1 MSETETV
8 LPRRDSHWGHQTY
21 SYVRQPNDGGL
32 ADFAML
38 LAESGI
44 ADLEGKTIRGSLS
57 LTTWSQK
64 NTRCSEAFVE
74 CHAMLILIVS
84 LLLSTSTPVSLEE
97 VGWGKAYPNCEKA
110 AADDFRPDYL
120 CRSETDFE
128 RAEIDTQRQWLVTLA
143 RVKIVRGM
151 KAEQRLHHEQRRWV
165 YRRNQ
170 VCAAFA
176 ADTPSTQVA
185 RNELDCMTAIT
196 ARRTEELKAIFSGR
210 VSPHRVDELYG
221 PYNSMSAPR

>member
-1 MSETETV
+1 MIS
-8 LPRRDSHWGHQTY
+8 
-21 SYVRQPNDGGL
+21 
-32 ADFAML
+32 
-38 LAESGI
+38 
-44 ADLEGKTIRGSLS
+44 
-57 LTTWSQK
+57 
-64 NTRCSEAFVE
+64 
-74 CHAMLILIVS
+74 LIVS
-84 LLLSTSTPVSLEE
+84 LLLATSTPVSLEE
-97 VGWGKAYPNCEKA
+97 VDGDKAYPSCEKP

-128 RAEIDTQRQWLVTLA
+128 RAEIGLQRQWLVTRA
-143 RVKIVRGM
+143 RVKTVRGM